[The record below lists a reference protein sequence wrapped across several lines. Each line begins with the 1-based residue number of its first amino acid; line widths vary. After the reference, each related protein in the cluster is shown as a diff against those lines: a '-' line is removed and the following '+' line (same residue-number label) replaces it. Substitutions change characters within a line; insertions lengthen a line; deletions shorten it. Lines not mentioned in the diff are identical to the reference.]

1 MITSTK
7 EHTNLKIEEE
17 DLLLEVLKILSVSA
31 HRIQHSLNPIFS
43 LMIYLNHL
51 IPAIEE

>member
-1 MITSTK
+1 MK

-31 HRIQHSLNPIFS
+31 HRTQHSLNPIFF
-43 LMIYLNHL
+43 LMIYLNHP
-51 IPAIEE
+51 IPTIDD